1 MIKLIRKSY
10 YAVGTALVI
19 SILASSDAHAA
30 AGNNFSTIAQNI
42 TSSIASVPGLITA
55 IAYLLGILLCVLGI
69 MKIKDHVENPGNTPI
84 KDGAIRLL
92 IGGALFALPVITE
105 AMFESIGT
113 GTAQKAAKINKVQFN
128 VT

>member
-10 YAVGTALVI
+10 YAAGAAFVV

-30 AGNNFSTIAQNI
+30 ANTFSTIAQNI
-42 TSSIASVPGLITA
+42 TTSISSIPGLITA
-55 IAYLLGILLCVLGI
+55 VAYLLGILLCVLGI
-69 MKIKDHVENPGNTPI
+69 MKIKDHVENPSNAPL

-92 IGGALFALPVITE
+92 IGGALFALPILTE
-105 AMFESIGT
+105 SMFEAIGT
-113 GTAQKAAKINKVQFN
+113 GNAQSAAKIYKVQFN

>member
-1 MIKLIRKSY
+1 MIKSIKKTYFAS
-10 YAVGTALVI
+10 GTAFTVGMLM
-19 SILASSDAHAA
+19 SSDAFAA

-42 TSSIASVPGLITA
+42 TNSIGSLPGLITA
-55 IAYLLGILLCVLGI
+55 VSYLLGILLSVLGI

-92 IGGALFALPVITE
+92 IGGALFALPMITE

-113 GTAQKAAKINKVQFN
+113 GVAQKAATLYKVQFN
-128 VT
+128 VS